1 MERARLKLALDRLE
15 AEHWSRFEQFASE
28 FLVSDYPNLRTVA
41 STSGDQGRDAELF
54 SPDGLPS
61 VVLQYSVESIHNS
74 RRTGYP
80 LALSKPESQ
89 RYHRGGKPCSPKTV
103 CVSIPP

>member
-28 FLVSDYPNLRTVA
+28 FLVTDYPKLRTVA
-41 STSGDQGRDAELF
+41 SASGDQGRDAEIF

-61 VVLQYSVESIHNS
+61 VVLQYSV
-74 RRTGYP
+74 
-80 LALSKPESQ
+80 SKD
-89 RYHRGGKPCSPKTV
+89 
-103 CVSIPP
+103 